1 MKCFILVTAGIE
13 DVAIIELLELVCKN
27 GKKVGS
33 GILEADLNPEEI
45 LNLCSYSQSFR
56 RILVAVSQNTDLKK
70 INFSQLIYPHFFSD
84 KSTFKFEIEGIK
96 GNENRLNLCR
106 QLATELIAITKK
118 SSHLNLTVDLKK
130 PDVLFLLFF
139 TDNIFF
145 LGIDCCG
152 LELDKRPYRLFPHK
166 ASFRGDLAY
175 FFLRKSGWN
184 KKDSLVIGFIKDG
197 VLPIEAALF
206 FSGKKINSGP
216 FLCSN
221 FPIFQN
227 ITPAITPEKTD
238 LFSSIVAFDDNLM
251 NIRATQK
258 NLQLAGVT
266 KLVKVHI

>member
-13 DVAIIELLELVCKN
+13 DVAIIELLELVGKN

-145 LGIDCCG
+145 LG
-152 LELDKRPYRLFPHK
+152 
-166 ASFRGDLAY
+166 
-175 FFLRKSGWN
+175 
-184 KKDSLVIGFIKDG
+184 
-197 VLPIEAALF
+197 
-206 FSGKKINSGP
+206 
-216 FLCSN
+216 
-221 FPIFQN
+221 
-227 ITPAITPEKTD
+227 
-238 LFSSIVAFDDNLM
+238 
-251 NIRATQK
+251 
-258 NLQLAGVT
+258 
-266 KLVKVHI
+266 